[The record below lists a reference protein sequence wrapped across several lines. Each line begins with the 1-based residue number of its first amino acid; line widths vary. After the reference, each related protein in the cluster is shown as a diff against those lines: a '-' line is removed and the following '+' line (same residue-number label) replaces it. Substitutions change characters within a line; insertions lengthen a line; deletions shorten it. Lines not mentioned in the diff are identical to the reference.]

1 MNFFD
6 EDLIA
11 PLAAGIEKR
20 VGGAV
25 AKNVPWILRDLE
37 KNIED
42 TKAEE
47 MDLPV
52 TVKLRVV
59 GVSANRV
66 KVIID
71 QIQWVR
77 KIQRVEKGFQSLDV
91 DLDQPLLPG
100 LDDESQSAPTVVYD
114 EDHDDMK
121 SILRFAEKYSK
132 KLMRLADPTDVNC
145 RVLQVWKGDSGWEN
159 YPVETVEELY
169 SMNELV
175 AAEGGLVFASEGVL
189 LLAAWD
195 VIEDAGHVLYGRSE
209 KGAIYNPRSAGPVTL
224 DQDCVCVK
232 MPYHCEKVT
241 QPVVDAEID
250 TLDELEVGPD
260 AADIAEVDAAASA
273 NADAADAPAD
283 PVVDATGNS
292 ESVNTVEEPKDEKW
306 EALLAEAQNVIKDF
320 PTVSEDLLQRCM
332 NQTFATAGNLLDDLQ
347 SRGVVGA
354 PLPPFGHRNV
364 LKPAGDTE
372 GEALPANATEAPDE
386 SDKPEATE
394 VPAAVS
400 DIEWWRVRSE
410 NAKKLFAAGIP
421 CCCIMANDAKAV
433 ASSSNYGGQFTWQ
446 ERGFATK
453 ASAKAYVR
461 ELREKLY
468 VDPGIFAEDYDT
480 VKAAGFAIIRKGLVY
495 SDKTPIYTIRAQ
507 EGKGWSVQ
515 AKYPTEA
522 ERDTAF
528 EKLLKD
534 QNVLEG

>member
-6 EDLIA
+6 EDLIV

-25 AKNVPWILRDLE
+25 AKNIPWILRDLE

-42 TKAEE
+42 TNGEE
-47 MDLPV
+47 NDLPV
-52 TVKLRVV
+52 VVKMRVV

-77 KIQRVEKGFQSLDV
+77 KIQRVEKDFQSLDV

-121 SILRFAEKYSK
+121 SILRFAEKYNK
-132 KLMRLADPTDVNC
+132 KLIRLADPTDVNC
-145 RVLQVWKGDSGWEN
+145 RVLQAWKGDSGWEN
-159 YPVETVEELY
+159 YPVETVEEVY
-169 SMNELV
+169 SIMNELV
-175 AAEGGLVFASEGVL
+175 AAEGGLAFAAEGVL

-232 MPYHCEKVT
+232 MPYHCEKVM

-250 TLDELEVGPD
+250 PLGELEVGPD
-260 AADIAEVDAAASA
+260 AADIAE
-273 NADAADAPAD
+273 ADAADAPAD
-283 PVVDATGNS
+283 PVVGDATGDS
-292 ESVNTVEEPKDEKW
+292 ESVNTAEETKDE
-306 EALLAEAQNVIKDF
+306 ETI
-320 PTVSEDLLQRCM
+320 
-332 NQTFATAGNLLDDLQ
+332 
-347 SRGVVGA
+347 
-354 PLPPFGHRNV
+354 
-364 LKPAGDTE
+364 
-372 GEALPANATEAPDE
+372 
-386 SDKPEATE
+386 SDQDA
-394 VPAAVS
+394 
-400 DIEWWRVRSE
+400 WWSVRSE
-410 NAKKLFAAGIP
+410 NARKLFAEGIP
-421 CCCIMANDAKAV
+421 SCCIIAPEGEKAV
-433 ASSSNYGGQFTWQ
+433 MWTVSHGDTFAWQ
-446 ERGFATK
+446 QRGFATK
-453 ASAKAYVR
+453 ASAQAYVR
-461 ELREKLY
+461 ELREKGY
-468 VDPGIFAEDYDT
+468 VDPEINAKDYDT
-480 VKAAGFAIIRKGLVY
+480 IKAAGFAIIRKGLVY

>member
-42 TKAEE
+42 TNGEE
-47 MDLPV
+47 NDLPV
-52 TVKLRVV
+52 VVKMRVV
-59 GVSANRV
+59 GLSANRV
-66 KVIID
+66 KILID

-114 EDHDDMK
+114 EDNDDMK
-121 SILRFAEKYSK
+121 SILRFAEKYNK

-159 YPVETVEELY
+159 YPVETVEEVY
-169 SMNELV
+169 SIMNELV
-175 AAEGGLVFASEGVL
+175 AAEGGLAFAADGVL

-250 TLDELEVGPD
+250 PLDELEVGPD
-260 AADIAEVDAAASA
+260 AADIAEADAAASA

-283 PVVDATGNS
+283 PVVGDATGDS
-292 ESVNTVEEPKDEKW
+292 ESVNTAEETKDE
-306 EALLAEAQNVIKDF
+306 ETI
-320 PTVSEDLLQRCM
+320 
-332 NQTFATAGNLLDDLQ
+332 
-347 SRGVVGA
+347 
-354 PLPPFGHRNV
+354 
-364 LKPAGDTE
+364 
-372 GEALPANATEAPDE
+372 
-386 SDKPEATE
+386 SDQDA
-394 VPAAVS
+394 
-400 DIEWWRVRSE
+400 WWRVRSE
-410 NAKKLFAAGIP
+410 NARKLFAEGIP
-421 CCCIMANDAKAV
+421 SCCIIAPEGDKAV
-433 ASSSNYGGQFTWQ
+433 MWTVSHGDTFAWQ
-446 ERGFATK
+446 QRGFATK
-453 ASAKAYVR
+453 ASAQAYVR
-461 ELREKLY
+461 ELREKGH
-468 VDPGIFAEDYDT
+468 VDPSITSTDYDT
-480 VKAAGFAIIRKGLVY
+480 IKAAGFAIIRKGLVY

>member
-11 PLAAGIEKR
+11 PLASGVEKR

-42 TKAEE
+42 TKGEE
-47 MDLPV
+47 NDLPV
-52 TVKLRVV
+52 VVKLRVV
-59 GVSANRV
+59 GLSANRV
-66 KVIID
+66 KVLID
-71 QIQWVR
+71 QVQWVR
-77 KIQRVEKGFQSLDV
+77 KIQRVEKDFQSLDV

-100 LDDESQSAPTVVYD
+100 LDDECHAVPVVVYD
-114 EDHDDMK
+114 EDHEDMQ

-132 KLMRLADPTDVNC
+132 KLLRLADPTDAKC
-145 RVLQVWKGDSGWEN
+145 RVLQVWKGDNGWEN
-159 YPVETVEELY
+159 YPVETVEEVY
-169 SMNELV
+169 SIMNELV
-175 AAEGGLVFASEGVL
+175 AAEGGLAFASEGVL

-241 QPVVDAEID
+241 QPVVDAGID
-250 TLDELEVGPD
+250 PLDELEVGPD
-260 AADIAEVDAAASA
+260 AADLADADAAASA
-273 NADAADAPAD
+273 NADAADAPAA

-292 ESVNTVEEPKDEKW
+292 ESVNTVEETKDE
-306 EALLAEAQNVIKDF
+306 ETI
-320 PTVSEDLLQRCM
+320 
-332 NQTFATAGNLLDDLQ
+332 
-347 SRGVVGA
+347 
-354 PLPPFGHRNV
+354 
-364 LKPAGDTE
+364 
-372 GEALPANATEAPDE
+372 
-386 SDKPEATE
+386 SDQDA
-394 VPAAVS
+394 
-400 DIEWWRVRSE
+400 WWRVRSE
-410 NAKKLFAAGIP
+410 NARKLFAEGIP
-421 CCCIMANDAKAV
+421 SCCIIAPEGDKAV
-433 ASSSNYGGQFTWQ
+433 MWTVSHGDTFAWQ
-446 ERGFATK
+446 QRGFATK
-453 ASAKAYVR
+453 ASAQAYVR
-461 ELREKLY
+461 ELREKGH
-468 VDPGIFAEDYDT
+468 VDPSITSNDYDT
-480 VKAAGFAIIRKGLVY
+480 IKAAGFAIIRKGLVY

>member
-42 TKAEE
+42 TNGEE
-47 MDLPV
+47 NDLPV
-52 TVKLRVV
+52 VVKMRVV
-59 GVSANRV
+59 GLSANRV

-77 KIQRVEKGFQSLDV
+77 KIQRVEKDFQSLDV

-121 SILRFAEKYSK
+121 SILRFAEKYNK

-159 YPVETVEELY
+159 YPVETVEEVY
-169 SMNELV
+169 SIMNELV
-175 AAEGGLVFASEGVL
+175 AAEGGLAFAAEGVL

-250 TLDELEVGPD
+250 HLDELEVGPD
-260 AADIAEVDAAASA
+260 AADIADADAAASA

-283 PVVDATGNS
+283 PVVGDATGDS
-292 ESVNTVEEPKDEKW
+292 ESVNTAEETKDE
-306 EALLAEAQNVIKDF
+306 ETI
-320 PTVSEDLLQRCM
+320 
-332 NQTFATAGNLLDDLQ
+332 
-347 SRGVVGA
+347 
-354 PLPPFGHRNV
+354 
-364 LKPAGDTE
+364 
-372 GEALPANATEAPDE
+372 
-386 SDKPEATE
+386 SDQDA
-394 VPAAVS
+394 
-400 DIEWWRVRSE
+400 WWSVRSE
-410 NAKKLFAAGIP
+410 NARKLFAEGIP
-421 CCCIMANDAKAV
+421 SCCIIAPEGEKAV
-433 ASSSNYGGQFTWQ
+433 MWTVSHGDTFAWQ
-446 ERGFATK
+446 QRGFATK
-453 ASAKAYVR
+453 ASAQAYVR
-461 ELREKLY
+461 ELREKGY
-468 VDPGIFAEDYDT
+468 VDPEINAKDYDT
-480 VKAAGFAIIRKGLVY
+480 IKAAGFAIIRKGLVY

>member
-77 KIQRVEKGFQSLDV
+77 KIQRVEKDFQSLDV

-121 SILRFAEKYSK
+121 SILRFAEKYNK

-159 YPVETVEELY
+159 YPVETVEEVY
-169 SMNELV
+169 SIMNELV
-175 AAEGGLVFASEGVL
+175 AAEGGLAFAAEGVL

-250 TLDELEVGPD
+250 PLDELEVGPD
-260 AADIAEVDAAASA
+260 AADIAEADAAASA

-283 PVVDATGNS
+283 PVVDAIGNS
-292 ESVNTVEEPKDEKW
+292 ESVNTVEEP
-306 EALLAEAQNVIKDF
+306 
-320 PTVSEDLLQRCM
+320 
-332 NQTFATAGNLLDDLQ
+332 G
-347 SRGVVGA
+347 
-354 PLPPFGHRNV
+354 
-364 LKPAGDTE
+364 
-372 GEALPANATEAPDE
+372 E
-386 SDKPEATE
+386 SDVLGVPEAI
-394 VPAAVS
+394 S
-400 DIEWWRVRSE
+400 DSDDEWWRARTA

-421 CCCIMANDAKAV
+421 SCCVLPSGSAAAMSATLDGDFLWQLRKFTTKTAAKAHAV
-433 ASSSNYGGQFTWQ
+433 N
-446 ERGFATK
+446 
-453 ASAKAYVR
+453 
-461 ELREKLY
+461 LRVTAGH
-468 VDPGIFAEDYDT
+468 VDPSITSNDYDT
-480 VKAAGFAIIRKGLVY
+480 IKAAGFAIIRKGLVY

>member
-42 TKAEE
+42 TNGEE
-47 MDLPV
+47 NDLPV
-52 TVKLRVV
+52 VVKMRVV
-59 GVSANRV
+59 GLSANRV

-121 SILRFAEKYSK
+121 SILRFAEKYNK

-159 YPVETVEELY
+159 YPVETVEEVY
-169 SMNELV
+169 SIMNELV
-175 AAEGGLVFASEGVL
+175 AAEGGLAFAAEGVL

-250 TLDELEVGPD
+250 PLDELEVGPD
-260 AADIAEVDAAASA
+260 AADIAEADAAASA

-283 PVVDATGNS
+283 PVVGDATGDS
-292 ESVNTVEEPKDEKW
+292 ESVNTAEETKDE
-306 EALLAEAQNVIKDF
+306 ETI
-320 PTVSEDLLQRCM
+320 
-332 NQTFATAGNLLDDLQ
+332 
-347 SRGVVGA
+347 
-354 PLPPFGHRNV
+354 
-364 LKPAGDTE
+364 
-372 GEALPANATEAPDE
+372 
-386 SDKPEATE
+386 SDQDA
-394 VPAAVS
+394 
-400 DIEWWRVRSE
+400 WWSVRSE
-410 NAKKLFAAGIP
+410 NARKLFAEGIP
-421 CCCIMANDAKAV
+421 SCCIIAPEGEKAV
-433 ASSSNYGGQFTWQ
+433 MWTVSHGDTFAWQ
-446 ERGFATK
+446 QRGFATK
-453 ASAKAYVR
+453 ASAQAYVR
-461 ELREKLY
+461 ELREKGY
-468 VDPGIFAEDYDT
+468 VDPEINAKDYDT
-480 VKAAGFAIIRKGLVY
+480 IKAAGFAIIRKGLVY

>member
-6 EDLIA
+6 EDLIV

-25 AKNVPWILRDLE
+25 AKNIPWILRDLE

-42 TKAEE
+42 TNGEE
-47 MDLPV
+47 NDLPV
-52 TVKLRVV
+52 VVKMRVV

-77 KIQRVEKGFQSLDV
+77 KIQRVEKDFQSLDV

-121 SILRFAEKYSK
+121 SILRFAEKYNK

-145 RVLQVWKGDSGWEN
+145 RVLQAWKGDSGWEN
-159 YPVETVEELY
+159 YPVETVEEVY
-169 SMNELV
+169 SIMNVLV
-175 AAEGGLVFASEGVL
+175 AAEGGLAFAAEGVL

-232 MPYHCEKVT
+232 MPYHCEKVM

-250 TLDELEVGPD
+250 PLGELEVGPD
-260 AADIAEVDAAASA
+260 AADIAE
-273 NADAADAPAD
+273 ADAADAPAD
-283 PVVDATGNS
+283 PVVGDATGDS
-292 ESVNTVEEPKDEKW
+292 ESVNTAEETKDE
-306 EALLAEAQNVIKDF
+306 ETI
-320 PTVSEDLLQRCM
+320 
-332 NQTFATAGNLLDDLQ
+332 
-347 SRGVVGA
+347 
-354 PLPPFGHRNV
+354 
-364 LKPAGDTE
+364 
-372 GEALPANATEAPDE
+372 
-386 SDKPEATE
+386 SDQDA
-394 VPAAVS
+394 
-400 DIEWWRVRSE
+400 WWSVRSE
-410 NAKKLFAAGIP
+410 NARKLFAEGIP
-421 CCCIMANDAKAV
+421 SCCIIAPEGEKAV
-433 ASSSNYGGQFTWQ
+433 MWTVSHGDTFAWQ
-446 ERGFATK
+446 QRGFATK
-453 ASAKAYVR
+453 ASAQAYVR
-461 ELREKLY
+461 ELREKGY
-468 VDPGIFAEDYDT
+468 VDPSITSNDYDT
-480 VKAAGFAIIRKGLVY
+480 IKAAGFAIIRKGLVY

>member
-42 TKAEE
+42 TNGEE
-47 MDLPV
+47 NDLPV
-52 TVKLRVV
+52 VVKMRVV
-59 GVSANRV
+59 GLSANRV
-66 KVIID
+66 KILID

-114 EDHDDMK
+114 EDNDDMK

-159 YPVETVEELY
+159 YPVETVEEVY
-169 SMNELV
+169 SIMNELV
-175 AAEGGLVFASEGVL
+175 AAEGGLAFASEGVL

-250 TLDELEVGPD
+250 PLDELEVGPD
-260 AADIAEVDAAASA
+260 AADIAEADAAASV

-283 PVVDATGNS
+283 PVVGDATLDS
-292 ESVNTVEEPKDEKW
+292 ESVNTAEEAVEAGHNNNSADATDAEEQSAAKDAKMDEKAVDEW
-306 EALLAEAQNVIKDF
+306 FRVRLDNAFKLFKAGINSCFINVHAEAKKVAWTERIGNTYSWK
-320 PTVSEDLLQRCM
+320 TLS
-332 NQTFATAGNLLDDLQ
+332 FAT
-347 SRGVVGA
+347 
-354 PLPPFGHRNV
+354 
-364 LKPAGDTE
+364 
-372 GEALPANATEAPDE
+372 
-386 SDKPEATE
+386 
-394 VPAAVS
+394 
-400 DIEWWRVRSE
+400 
-410 NAKKLFAAGIP
+410 
-421 CCCIMANDAKAV
+421 M
-433 ASSSNYGGQFTWQ
+433 SSARTYFK
-446 ERGFATK
+446 EM
-453 ASAKAYVR
+453 
-461 ELREKLY
+461 REKGF
-468 VDPGIFAEDYDT
+468 VDPEINSNDYDT
-480 VKAAGFAIIRKGLVY
+480 IKAAGFAIIRKGLVY
-495 SDKTPIYTIRAQ
+495 CDKTPIYTIRAQ

>member
-66 KVIID
+66 KVLID

-77 KIQRVEKGFQSLDV
+77 KIQRVEKDFQSLDV

-114 EDHDDMK
+114 EDNDDMK

-145 RVLQVWKGDSGWEN
+145 RVLQAWKGDSGWEN
-159 YPVETVEELY
+159 YPVETVEEVY
-169 SMNELV
+169 SIMNELV
-175 AAEGGLVFASEGVL
+175 AAEGGLAFASEGVL

-292 ESVNTVEEPKDEKW
+292 ESVNTAEETKDEKW

-332 NQTFATAGNLLDDLQ
+332 NQSFATAGNLLDDLQ
-347 SRGVVGA
+347 ARGVVGA

-364 LKPAGDTE
+364 LKPAGDAQVAAN
-372 GEALPANATEAPDE
+372 EAAEAPDE
-386 SDKPEATE
+386 SDVLDVPETL
-394 VPAAVS
+394 S
-400 DIEWWRVRSE
+400 DSDDEWWRARTA
-410 NAKKLFAAGIP
+410 NAKKLLAAGIP
-421 CCCIMANDAKAV
+421 SCCVLPSGTAVAISATLDGDFLWQLRKFSTKTAAKAHV
-433 ASSSNYGGQFTWQ
+433 VN
-446 ERGFATK
+446 
-453 ASAKAYVR
+453 
-461 ELREKLY
+461 LRVTAGY
-468 VDPGIFAEDYDT
+468 VDPSITSNDYDT
-480 VKAAGFAIIRKGLVY
+480 IKAAAFAIIRKGLVY